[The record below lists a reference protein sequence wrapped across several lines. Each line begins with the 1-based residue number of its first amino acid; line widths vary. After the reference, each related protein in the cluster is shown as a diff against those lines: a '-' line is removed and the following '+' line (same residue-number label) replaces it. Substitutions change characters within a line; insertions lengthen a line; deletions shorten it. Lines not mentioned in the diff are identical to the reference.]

1 MIALTYGMIT
11 HVDTEIGRVLA
22 ALRETGQDRNTII
35 VFTGDHGDMMGD
47 HGLLWKSFFTFAGC
61 IRIPLIVTAPGLPG
75 GRVSDALTSQIDL
88 FPGVLD
94 LAGVPAPGDEWGG
107 DSTIYERG
115 SVAPLRPRPG
125 LSWRP
130 VLEGRSAAL
139 HPSVVIENDDP
150 TTGLQARA
158 LVTPTHR
165 LTVYPGTGEGELF
178 DLAADP
184 GEHVNRWL
192 DCPDLKNTLTAE
204 LLDAY
209 SRHTPAYPIPA
220 GNA

>member
-1 MIALTYGMIT
+1 
-11 HVDTEIGRVLA
+11 
-22 ALRETGQDRNTII
+22 
-35 VFTGDHGDMMGD
+35 
-47 HGLLWKSFFTFAGC
+47 
-61 IRIPLIVTAPGLPG
+61 
-75 GRVSDALTSQIDL
+75 
-88 FPGVLD
+88 
-94 LAGVPAPGDEWGG
+94 
-107 DSTIYERG
+107 
-115 SVAPLRPRPG
+115 
-125 LSWRP
+125 